1 MTVRELIKILKEYDD
16 NTVVTVNEYNGSE
29 DLFREARVVGK
40 LEYLG
45 NASDMLKKRLKNHT
59 PGAIYLSAFKSEI

>member
-16 NTVVTVNEYNGSE
+16 NAIVTVDEYNGAE
-29 DLFREARVVGK
+29 DLFREVRVVEK

-45 NASDMLKKRLKNHT
+45 SASDMLKKRLRNHSS
-59 PGAIYLSAFKSEI
+59 GAIFLSAFKTQE

>member
-16 NTVVTVNEYNGSE
+16 NAIVTVDEYNGAE
-29 DLFREARVVGK
+29 DLYREVREVGK

-45 NASDMLKKRLKNHT
+45 NASDMLRKRLKNHT